1 MDKISFC
8 DRGAGLVAAGT
19 RGLLDLDGQ
28 CRPTAAVWV
37 LAAIAVIFILACCI
51 YGCRCGDPLY
61 GGAHRFNVSLSFPRR
76 RRSTD
81 EEKLL
86 SARRGDIDHI
96 QGENVSRDADV

>member
-37 LAAIAVIFILACCI
+37 LAAIAVIFFLILLACCV
-51 YGCRCGDPLY
+51 CCCCCC
-61 GGAHRFNVSLSFPRR
+61 
-76 RRSTD
+76 
-81 EEKLL
+81 
-86 SARRGDIDHI
+86 
-96 QGENVSRDADV
+96 